1 MFLKNLTVLDL
12 SENSISV
19 IPKEI
24 GNIALREVNFS
35 KNILGENEKNC
46 NWNWLEGGNIQNS
59 LNMLDLSSNAMNNFP
74 YNIIKL
80 KQLVNL
86 NISSNQIKRL
96 PFAVRKLTSLRI
108 LDLSNNQLGSLP
120 SPIAKLRLDEINICN
135 NPSSSDTVRSIPIVE
150 RKLSNLWEL
159 AGRVIVSNRLPYS
172 YSSIPRI
179 MADFLDFT
187 PLCECG
193 LLCFSSKIYEKYHEI
208 NFIAKS
214 VQFERN
220 QNIFADRVFCEKCAF
235 EEKRKMDRI

>member
-1 MFLKNLTVLDL
+1 MNHFPFNL
-12 SENSISV
+12 
-19 IPKEI
+19 
-24 GNIALREVNFS
+24 
-35 KNILGENEKNC
+35 
-46 NWNWLEGGNIQNS
+46 
-59 LNMLDLSSNAMNNFP
+59 
-74 YNIIKL
+74 IKL

-86 NISSNQIKRL
+86 NISSNEIKRL

-108 LDLSNNQLGSLP
+108 LDLSNNKLGSLP

-135 NPSSSDTVRSIPIVE
+135 NPSSQVSADTVGITPTVE

-235 EEKRKMDRI
+235 EERRFTRI